1 VSELT
6 TIQLRDR
13 MLHALVSYE
22 DAKARFVR
30 ITDAYKRPGRHSA
43 DAEILAAGDPRRQSA
58 AADCGF
64 YGAEIQRYG
73 TALIALTLTGGD
85 S

>member
-6 TIQLRDR
+6 TTQLRDR
-13 MLHALVSYE
+13 MLHAIGCYE
-22 DAKARFVR
+22 DAKRRFVT
-30 ITDAYKRPGRHSA
+30 ITEAYKRPGRHLA

-73 TALIALTLTGGD
+73 TALIALTLTGGEL
-85 S
+85 

>member
-1 VSELT
+1 VTELT
-6 TIQLRDR
+6 TTHLRDR
-13 MLHALVSYE
+13 MLHAIGCYE
-22 DAKARFVR
+22 DAKRRFVT

-58 AADCGF
+58 AACGF